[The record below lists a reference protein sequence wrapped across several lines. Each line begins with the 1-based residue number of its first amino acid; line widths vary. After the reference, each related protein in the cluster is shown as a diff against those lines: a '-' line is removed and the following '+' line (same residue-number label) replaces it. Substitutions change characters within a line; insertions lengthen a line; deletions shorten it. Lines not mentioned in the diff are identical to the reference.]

1 MTSDQKNSSV
11 GGGDYRPRLAAE
23 LTPEQH
29 QKLLQILPH
38 GMQKPLFQAIVQ
50 GVLDLYDKGGLPA
63 IGAIVSNHIGITQVV
78 TCGLSRSRTS
88 QIEFFENKLKELRN
102 GHD

>member
-1 MTSDQKNSSV
+1 MSTDQKSSSA
-11 GGGDYRPRLAAE
+11 GGDYRPRLAAE

-50 GVLDLYDKGGLPA
+50 GILDLYDKGGLPA

-78 TCGLSRSRTS
+78 TCGLSRSRNS
-88 QIEFFENKLKELRN
+88 QIEFFEKKLEELRN
-102 GHD
+102 GND